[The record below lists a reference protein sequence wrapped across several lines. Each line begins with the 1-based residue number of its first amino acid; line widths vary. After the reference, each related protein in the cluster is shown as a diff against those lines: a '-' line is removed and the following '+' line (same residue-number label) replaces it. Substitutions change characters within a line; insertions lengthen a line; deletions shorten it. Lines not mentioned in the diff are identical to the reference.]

1 MSAKCPSLDAQRW
14 PVGLCRPGCVTQK
27 QRLVPPVT
35 PMGTSQDRA
44 GTRCQQ
50 AHAEEP
56 QRNSGGTGASRG
68 ASAAGGS
75 HRHLGHAEKPALQHH
90 PSAPCAD
97 LSSVRTAA
105 DGFGY
110 HVDPREGQG
119 SLREPW
125 SVTDTSERAP
135 GHPCRHD
142 RREPS
147 QDTTVIV

>member
-1 MSAKCPSLDAQRW
+1 MGRAQQGADAAD
-14 PVGLCRPGCVTQK
+14 
-27 QRLVPPVT
+27 
-35 PMGTSQDRA
+35 QD
-44 GTRCQQ
+44 QD
-50 AHAEEP
+50 
-56 QRNSGGTGASRG
+56 GG
-68 ASAAGGS
+68 
-75 HRHLGHAEKPALQHH
+75 HRHLGHAEKPALHHH